1 MSVNIRSL
9 KNVNIARVS
18 TVTFFVQTQ
27 LREQIISLVKA
38 GAEVTVVASEKQ
50 LVPTIPDSHYVSIEI
65 PRKINLIKDMMALFK
80 LWKLFRR
87 SDFKIVHSSTPK
99 AGLLSAIAAKLAGVP
114 IRLHTFTGQP
124 WVELSGFKHFLS
136 KSSDKLIVLLNTHCY
151 TDSAS
156 QKKFLIQ
163 KGVSSDKGLTVLGS
177 GSLAGIDTKRF
188 NPSRFSDVDKVQLR
202 TELGIRHSGN
212 IILFVG
218 RISRDKGVFE
228 LLEAFSKVAVEH
240 INTFLIMLGPSDIC
254 DEELQEKLPI
264 KLKEK
269 LILPGF
275 SNIPERYMAI
285 ADFLVLPSY
294 REGFGTVVIEAAAM
308 GIPTI
313 GTNIYGLSDAIID
326 GETGVLVPV
335 KDSSQLAIAIKLLLT
350 ETNYRVKLG
359 DAAASRVKKEFTK
372 ERLNKLM
379 TDEYLRF
386 LERLAPNNE
395 RI

>member
-1 MSVNIRSL
+1 
-9 KNVNIARVS
+9 
-18 TVTFFVQTQ
+18 
-27 LREQIISLVKA
+27 
-38 GAEVTVVASEKQ
+38 
-50 LVPTIPDSHYVSIEI
+50 
-65 PRKINLIKDMMALFK
+65 
-80 LWKLFRR
+80 
-87 SDFKIVHSSTPK
+87 
-99 AGLLSAIAAKLAGVP
+99 
-114 IRLHTFTGQP
+114 
-124 WVELSGFKHFLS
+124 
-136 KSSDKLIVLLNTHCY
+136 
-151 TDSAS
+151 
-156 QKKFLIQ
+156 
-163 KGVSSDKGLTVLGS
+163 
-177 GSLAGIDTKRF
+177 
-188 NPSRFSDVDKVQLR
+188 
-202 TELGIRHSGN
+202 
-212 IILFVG
+212 
-218 RISRDKGVFE
+218 
-228 LLEAFSKVAVEH
+228 
-240 INTFLIMLGPSDIC
+240 MLGPSDIC